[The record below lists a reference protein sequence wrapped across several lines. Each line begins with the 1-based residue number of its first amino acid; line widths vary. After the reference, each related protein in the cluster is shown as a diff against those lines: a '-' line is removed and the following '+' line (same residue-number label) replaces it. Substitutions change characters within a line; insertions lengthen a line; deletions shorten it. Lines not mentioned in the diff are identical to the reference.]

1 MTQDRKGRS
10 GRRLRIALIAG
21 EASGDVLG
29 ASLIQAM
36 VARHPDAEF
45 FGIGG
50 PKMMA
55 AGLVSA
61 YDQERLAVR
70 GAVEVLSHLP
80 EILKIRRG
88 IVAQLE
94 AWKPDVMVGIDA
106 PDFNLPI
113 ERRLKRAGIPTV
125 HYVSPTVWAWRRGRA
140 GKIVDAVNQLLCLF
154 PFEPACYKG
163 TGLEPVFIGHPL
175 ADEISPEINRSA
187 QRTKLDLPEA
197 APLVTL
203 MPGSRQSE
211 LAFHA
216 QLFVETANRIA
227 AELPEALFVVPL
239 ATPATR
245 DLFEA
250 ALQTFAAPGL
260 RVRILFGHAR
270 EALAASD
277 LALVCSGTATLE
289 AALLRC
295 PMVITYRISALSAWI
310 YKKMRYL
317 PWVGLPNILLGRL
330 LVPEWLQEDATAE
343 KLSEALIDLWRAP
356 TRRAEMARE
365 FASIHQ
371 KLRQDSAARAAEAV
385 LACVRDEMPRN
396 RD

>member
-1 MTQDRKGRS
+1 MTQGRPDLPK
-10 GRRLRIALIAG
+10 RPLRIALIVG

-29 ASLIQAM
+29 ASLIQALA
-36 VARHPDAEF
+36 ARHPDAEF

-50 PKMMA
+50 PKMIA

-61 YDQERLAVR
+61 YDQEKLAVR
-70 GAVEVLSHLP
+70 GAVEVLKHLP

-88 IVAQLE
+88 ILAQLA

-113 ERRLKRAGIPTV
+113 EKRLKARGIPTV

-140 GKIVDAVNQLLCLF
+140 KRIVAAVNQLLCLF

-163 TGLEPVFIGHPL
+163 QGLEPVFIGHPL
-175 ADEISPEINRSA
+175 ADEISPEIDRKQQRSA
-187 QRTKLDLPEA
+187 LNLPEA
-197 APLVTL
+197 SPLITL

-211 LAFHA
+211 LEFHA

-245 DLFEA
+245 DRFEA
-250 ALQTFAAPGL
+250 ALQAFGAKHL

-270 EALAASD
+270 DALAASD

-295 PMVITYRISALSAWI
+295 PMIITYRISALSAWI
-310 YKKMRYL
+310 YRKMRYL

-330 LVPEWLQEDATAE
+330 LVPELLQDDATPDNLAN
-343 KLSEALIDLWRAP
+343 AMIDLWRSPAQ
-356 TRRAEMARE
+356 RAEMARE
-365 FASIHQ
+365 FAAIHQ
-371 KLRQDSAARAAEAV
+371 KLRQDSAARAADAV
-385 LACVRDEMPRN
+385 LACIGK
-396 RD
+396 

>member
-1 MTQDRKGRS
+1 MTAADRSAPTGHP
-10 GRRLRIALIAG
+10 LRIALIAG

-29 ASLIQAM
+29 ASLIQAIKL
-36 VARHPDAEF
+36 RHPDAEF

-50 PKMMA
+50 PKMIA
-55 AGLVSA
+55 EGLVSA
-61 YDQERLAVR
+61 YEQERLAVR
-70 GAVEVLSHLP
+70 GAVEVIKHLP
-80 EILKIRRG
+80 EILRIRRG
-88 IVAQLE
+88 ILSKLKD
-94 AWKPDVMVGIDA
+94 WRPDVLVGIDA

-113 ERRLKRAGIPTV
+113 ERQLKRAGIPTV

-140 GKIVDAVNQLLCLF
+140 KRIIASVNQLLCLF

-163 TGLEPVFIGHPL
+163 QAIDPVFIGHPL
-175 ADEISPEINRSA
+175 ADEIPLTLARLQQRSA
-187 QRTKLDLPEA
+187 LDLPHA
-197 APLVTL
+197 APLITL

-211 LAFHA
+211 LDFHA

-227 AELPEALFVVPL
+227 AELPEAYFIVPL
-239 ATPATR
+239 TTPATR
-245 DLFEA
+245 DRFES
-250 ALQTFAAPGL
+250 ALREFGARGL
-260 RVRILFGHAR
+260 RLRILFGHAR
-270 EALAASD
+270 DALAASD

-330 LVPEWLQEDATAE
+330 LVPELLQEDATPE
-343 KLSEALIDLWRAP
+343 QLSTAMIDLWRSP

-365 FASIHQ
+365 FGSIHQ
-371 KLRQDSAARAAEAV
+371 KLHQDSANRAADAV
-385 LACVRDEMPRN
+385 LSCVGS
-396 RD
+396 

>member
-1 MTQDRKGRS
+1 MTAERPVPS

-29 ASLIQAM
+29 ASLIQAI
-36 VARHPDAEF
+36 VKKRPDAEF

-50 PKMMA
+50 PKMIA

-61 YDQERLAVR
+61 YEQEKLAVR
-70 GAVEVLSHLP
+70 GAVEVLKHLP

-88 IVAQLE
+88 ILAQLK
-94 AWKPDVMVGIDA
+94 AWQPDVLVGIDA

-113 ERRLKRAGIPTV
+113 ERQLKRAGIPTV

-140 GKIVDAVNQLLCLF
+140 KRIIASVNQLLCLF

-163 TGLEPVFIGHPL
+163 EAINPVFIGHPL
-175 ADEISPEINRSA
+175 ADEIPTEIDRA
-187 QRTKLDLPEA
+187 QQRAALNLPEA
-197 APLVTL
+197 APLITL

-211 LAFHA
+211 LDFHA
-216 QLFVETANRIA
+216 QLFVDTANRIA
-227 AELPEALFVVPL
+227 AELPDAFFVVPL
-239 ATPATR
+239 TTPATR
-245 DLFEA
+245 DRFEA
-250 ALQTFAAPGL
+250 ALREFATPGL

-295 PMVITYRISALSAWI
+295 PMIITYRITALSAWI
-310 YKKMRYL
+310 YKQMRYL

-330 LVPEWLQEDATAE
+330 LVPELLQEDATPE
-343 KLSEALIDLWRAP
+343 KLSTAMVNLWRAP
-356 TRRAEMARE
+356 ARRAEMARE

-371 KLRQDSAARAAEAV
+371 KLRQDSAARAADAV
-385 LACVRDEMPRN
+385 LSCVRS
-396 RD
+396 

>member
-1 MTQDRKGRS
+1 MAQDRLDDSNRP
-10 GRRLRIALIAG
+10 LRIALIAG

-29 ASLIQAM
+29 ASLIQAIA
-36 VARHPDAEF
+36 VRYPAAEF

-50 PKMMA
+50 PKMIA
-55 AGLVSA
+55 SGLISA
-61 YDQERLAVR
+61 YDQEKLAVR
-70 GAVEVLSHLP
+70 GAVEVIKHLP
-80 EILKIRRG
+80 EILQIRRG
-88 IVAQLE
+88 ILGQLK
-94 AWKPDVMVGIDA
+94 AWEPDVMVGIDA

-113 ERRLKRAGIPTV
+113 ERQLKQAGIPTV

-140 GKIVDAVNQLLCLF
+140 KRIVAAVNQLLCLF

-163 TGLEPVFIGHPL
+163 QGLEPVFIGHPL
-175 ADEISPEINRSA
+175 ADEIPADIDQWQ
-187 QRTKLDLPEA
+187 QRAALDLPEA
-197 APLVTL
+197 APLITL

-211 LAFHA
+211 LDFHA

-227 AELPEALFVVPL
+227 AELPESLFVVPL

-245 DLFEA
+245 ARFEE
-250 ALQTFAAPGL
+250 ALHQFGAKSL

-295 PMVITYRISALSAWI
+295 PMIITYRISALSAWI

-330 LVPEWLQEDATAE
+330 LVPELLQEDATAE
-343 KLSEALIDLWRAP
+343 KLSSAMIDLWRSP
-356 TRRAEMARE
+356 SRRAEMSRE
-365 FASIHQ
+365 FGVIHR
-371 KLRQDSAARAAEAV
+371 KLRQNSAARAAEAV
-385 LACVRDEMPRN
+385 LACARK
-396 RD
+396 

>member
-1 MTQDRKGRS
+1 MAQARPDDSNRS
-10 GRRLRIALIAG
+10 LRIALIAG

-29 ASLIQAM
+29 ASLIQAIA
-36 VARHPDAEF
+36 VRYPAAEF

-50 PKMMA
+50 PKMIA

-61 YDQERLAVR
+61 YDQEKLAVR
-70 GAVEVLSHLP
+70 GAVEVIKHLP

-88 IVAQLE
+88 ILGQLK
-94 AWKPDVMVGIDA
+94 AWQPDVMVGIDA

-113 ERRLKRAGIPTV
+113 ERQLKQAGIPTV

-140 GKIVDAVNQLLCLF
+140 KRIVSAVNQLLCLF

-163 TGLEPVFIGHPL
+163 QGLEPVFIGHPL
-175 ADEISPEINRSA
+175 ADEIPADIDRMQ
-187 QRTKLDLPEA
+187 QRLALNLPEA
-197 APLVTL
+197 APLITL

-211 LAFHA
+211 LDFHA

-227 AELPEALFVVPL
+227 AELPESLFVVPL

-245 DLFEA
+245 ARFED
-250 ALQTFAAPGL
+250 ALHQYGVKGL

-295 PMVITYRISALSAWI
+295 PMIITYRISALSAWI

-330 LVPEWLQEDATAE
+330 LVPELLQEDATAE
-343 KLSEALIDLWRAP
+343 NLSAAMIDLWRAP
-356 TRRAEMARE
+356 SRRAEMSRE
-365 FASIHQ
+365 FGSIHQ

-385 LACVRDEMPRN
+385 LACVRN
-396 RD
+396 

>member
-1 MTQDRKGRS
+1 MTQGRPDLPK
-10 GRRLRIALIAG
+10 RPLRIALIAG

-29 ASLIQAM
+29 ASLIQALA
-36 VARHPDAEF
+36 ARHPDAEF

-50 PKMMA
+50 PKMIA

-61 YDQERLAVR
+61 YDQEKLAVR
-70 GAVEVLSHLP
+70 GAVEVLKHLP

-88 IVAQLE
+88 ILAQLT

-113 ERRLKRAGIPTV
+113 EKRLKARGIPTV

-140 GKIVDAVNQLLCLF
+140 KRIVAAVNQLLCLF

-163 TGLEPVFIGHPL
+163 QGLEPVFIGHPL
-175 ADEISPEINRSA
+175 ADEISPDIDRKQQRSA
-187 QRTKLDLPEA
+187 LNLPEA
-197 APLVTL
+197 SPLITL

-211 LAFHA
+211 LEFHA

-245 DLFEA
+245 DRFEA
-250 ALQTFAAPGL
+250 ALQAFGAKHL

-270 EALAASD
+270 DALAASD

-295 PMVITYRISALSAWI
+295 PMIITYRISALSAWI
-310 YKKMRYL
+310 YRKMRYL

-330 LVPEWLQEDATAE
+330 LVPELLQDDATPDNLAN
-343 KLSEALIDLWRAP
+343 AIIDLWRSPA
-356 TRRAEMARE
+356 RRAEMARE
-365 FASIHQ
+365 FAAIHQ
-371 KLRQDSAARAAEAV
+371 KLRQDSAARAADAV
-385 LACVRDEMPRN
+385 LACIGK
-396 RD
+396 

>member
-1 MTQDRKGRS
+1 MVQGRPDDS
-10 GRRLRIALIAG
+10 SRPLRIALIAG

-29 ASLIQAM
+29 ASLINALA
-36 VARHPDAEF
+36 ARSPEAEF

-50 PKMMA
+50 PKMIA

-61 YDQERLAVR
+61 FDQEKLAVR
-70 GAVEVLSHLP
+70 GAVEVIKHLP
-80 EILKIRRG
+80 EILSIRRG
-88 IVAQLE
+88 ILAQLK
-94 AWKPDVMVGIDA
+94 AWQPDVMVGIDA

-113 ERRLKRAGIPTV
+113 ERQLKKVGIPTV
-125 HYVSPTVWAWRRGRA
+125 HYVSPTVWAWRRDRA
-140 GKIVDAVNQLLCLF
+140 KRIVAAVNQLLCLF

-163 TGLEPVFIGHPL
+163 QGLDPVFIGHPL
-175 ADEISPEINRSA
+175 ADEIPADIDRMQ
-187 QRTKLDLPEA
+187 QRAALDLPEA

-211 LAFHA
+211 LDFHA

-227 AELPEALFVVPL
+227 AELPESLFVVPL
-239 ATPATR
+239 ATPVTR
-245 DLFEA
+245 ARFEE
-250 ALQTFAAPGL
+250 ALRQFGAKCL

-295 PMVITYRISALSAWI
+295 PMIITYRISALSAWI

-330 LVPEWLQEDATAE
+330 LVPELLQEEATAE
-343 KLSEALIDLWRAP
+343 KLSSAMIDLWRSP
-356 TRRAEMARE
+356 SRRAEMSRE
-365 FASIHQ
+365 FGVIHQ

-385 LACVRDEMPRN
+385 LACVRK
-396 RD
+396 

>member
-1 MTQDRKGRS
+1 MTQGRPDLPK
-10 GRRLRIALIAG
+10 RPLRIALIVG

-29 ASLIQAM
+29 ASLIQALA
-36 VARHPDAEF
+36 ARHPDAEF

-50 PKMMA
+50 PKMIA

-61 YDQERLAVR
+61 YDQEKLAVR
-70 GAVEVLSHLP
+70 GAVEVLKHLP

-88 IVAQLE
+88 ILAQLT

-113 ERRLKRAGIPTV
+113 EKRLKARGIPTV

-140 GKIVDAVNQLLCLF
+140 KRIVAAVNQLLCLF

-163 TGLEPVFIGHPL
+163 QGLEPVFIGHPL
-175 ADEISPEINRSA
+175 ADEISPDIDRKQQRSA
-187 QRTKLDLPEA
+187 LNLPEA
-197 APLVTL
+197 SPLITL

-211 LAFHA
+211 LEFHA

-245 DLFEA
+245 DRFEA
-250 ALQTFAAPGL
+250 ALQAFGAKHL

-270 EALAASD
+270 DALAASD

-295 PMVITYRISALSAWI
+295 PMIITYRISALSAWI
-310 YKKMRYL
+310 YRKMRYL

-330 LVPEWLQEDATAE
+330 LVPELLQDDATPDNLAN
-343 KLSEALIDLWRAP
+343 AIIDLWRSPAQ
-356 TRRAEMARE
+356 RAEMARE
-365 FASIHQ
+365 FGAIHQ
-371 KLRQDSAARAAEAV
+371 KLRQDSAARAADAV
-385 LACVRDEMPRN
+385 LACIGK
-396 RD
+396 

>member
-1 MTQDRKGRS
+1 MTVGQPAPPDRP
-10 GRRLRIALIAG
+10 LRIALVAG

-29 ASLIQAM
+29 ASLIQAIQ
-36 VARHPDAEF
+36 ARHPDAAF

-55 AGLVSA
+55 AGLISA
-61 YDQERLAVR
+61 YDQEKLAVR
-70 GAVEVLSHLP
+70 GAVEVLKHLP

-88 IVAQLE
+88 ILARLK
-94 AWKPDVMVGIDA
+94 AWQPDVMVGIDA

-113 ERRLKRAGIPTV
+113 ERQLKRAGIPTV

-140 GKIVDAVNQLLCLF
+140 KKIIASVNQLLCLF

-163 TGLEPVFIGHPL
+163 QAIDPVFIGHPL
-175 ADEISPEINRSA
+175 ADEISPEINRA
-187 QRTKLDLPEA
+187 QQRAELNLPEA

-211 LAFHA
+211 LDFHA
-216 QLFVETANRIA
+216 QLFIETANRIA
-227 AELPEALFVVPL
+227 SELPEAFFIVPL
-239 ATPATR
+239 TTPVTR
-245 DLFEA
+245 DRFEG
-250 ALQTFAAPGL
+250 ALHEFGAQGL
-260 RVRILFGHAR
+260 RLRILFGHAR

-289 AALLRC
+289 AALMRC

-317 PWVGLPNILLGRL
+317 PWVGLPNILQGRL
-330 LVPEWLQEDATAE
+330 FVPELLQEDATPE
-343 KLSEALIDLWRAP
+343 RLSTAMVDLWRSPA
-356 TRRAEMARE
+356 RRAEMARE
-365 FASIHQ
+365 FAAIHQ
-371 KLRQDSAARAAEAV
+371 KLRQDSAVRAADAV
-385 LACVRDEMPRN
+385 LSCIR
-396 RD
+396 